1 MTHVHVDFL
10 GSLHPATP
18 CRLGSEPQTPSV
30 HKYRDVK
37 TRQLGMSGFLCSW
50 LSVLSACFICCCV
63 INTPFCNSCNRA
75 GLRRRCA
82 QRSRRPYGVC
92 RERSPWQCRWR
103 GTHATAS
110 CSSSARQLAPA
121 PLHPL
126 LAVWLAASR
135 WLPTRSACPSAA
147 SAAQTTRSTVE
158 AAARASSR
166 QSSRQNIAGGHGVLA
181 GDQQRRAAVGA
192 GG

>member
-37 TRQLGMSGFLCSW
+37 TRQLGMSGCLCSW

-75 GLRRRCA
+75 GLPRRCA

-121 PLHPL
+121 PLPL

>member
-37 TRQLGMSGFLCSW
+37 TRQLGMSGCLCSW

-121 PLHPL
+121 PLPL